1 MNNKSFRNLAKP
13 YVYWLYILAL
23 VPVFVMVI
31 LSVLKSEGIAF
42 DEMSFSLESFTLL
55 TERSTLVAFRN
66 SFLYAFVATV
76 ISVVLG
82 YFVAYRIFKS
92 KFNNK
97 FLILTML
104 ILPMWSNLLLRT
116 EALGNIMEHNNIL
129 TDLLS
134 RVGITAS
141 IGIKG
146 TPLAVIIGLVF
157 TYLPFAILPIYTA
170 LEKISYSLEE
180 AALDLGLP
188 EMKKFWKV
196 IFPLSIKGVV
206 SASILVF
213 LPTLS
218 GFAIPQILGKGNIV
232 LIGNVIEES
241 FRNMN
246 YNFGSLLAIIILF
259 FILGSIL
266 NISKTDKEGET
277 IL

>member
-13 YVYWLYILAL
+13 YVFWLYILAL

-97 FLILTML
+97 FLILTIL

-266 NISKTDKEGET
+266 IISKTDKEGET
-277 IL
+277 LL

>member
-1 MNNKSFRNLAKP
+1 MVFLA
-13 YVYWLYILAL
+13 
-23 VPVFVMVI
+23 FV
-31 LSVLKSEGIAF
+31 KSEGIAF
-42 DEMSFSLESFTLL
+42 DEMGFSLESFALL
-55 TERSTLVAFRN
+55 TEPSTIVAFRN
-66 SFLYAFVATV
+66 SFFYAFVSTV
-76 ISVVLG
+76 FSLVIG

-97 FLILTML
+97 FLVLTML

-134 RVGITAS
+134 RTGITLS

-146 TPLAVIIGLVF
+146 TPLAVLIGLVF

-180 AALDLGLP
+180 AALDLGLT
-188 EMKKFWKV
+188 ETKKFWKV
-196 IFPLSIKGVV
+196 IFPLSLKGVV
-206 SASILVF
+206 SAAILVF
-213 LPTLS
+213 LPSLS

-241 FRNMN
+241 YRNMN
-246 YNFGSLLAIIILF
+246 YNFGSLLSIIILV

-266 NISKTDKEGET
+266 IISKTDKEGET
-277 IL
+277 LL

>member
-23 VPVFVMVI
+23 VPVLVMFV
-31 LSVLKSEGIAF
+31 LAVLKSEGIAL
-42 DEMSFSLESFTLL
+42 DEMSFSLDSFVLL

-66 SFLYAFVATV
+66 SFFYAFVATV
-76 ISVVLG
+76 ISVLLG

-134 RVGITAS
+134 RVGIHAS

-188 EMKKFWKV
+188 EIKKFWKV

-246 YNFGSLLAIIILF
+246 YNFGSLLAIIILV

-266 NISKTDKEGET
+266 IISKTDKEGET
-277 IL
+277 LL

>member
-13 YVYWLYILAL
+13 YVYWLYLLAL
-23 VPVFVMVI
+23 LPVFVMVF
-31 LSVLKSEGIAF
+31 LAFVKSEGIAF
-42 DEMSFSLESFTLL
+42 DEMDFSLESFALL
-55 TERSTLVAFRN
+55 TEPSTIVAFRN
-66 SFLYAFVATV
+66 SFFYAFVSTV
-76 ISVVLG
+76 FSLVIG

-97 FLILTML
+97 FLVLTML

-134 RVGITAS
+134 RTGITLS

-146 TPLAVIIGLVF
+146 TPLAVLIGLVF

-180 AALDLGLP
+180 AALDLGLT
-188 EMKKFWKV
+188 ETKKFWKV
-196 IFPLSIKGVV
+196 IFPLSLKGVV
-206 SASILVF
+206 SAAILVF
-213 LPTLS
+213 LPSLS

-246 YNFGSLLAIIILF
+246 YNFGSLLSIIILV

-266 NISKTDKEGET
+266 IISKTDKEGET
-277 IL
+277 LL

>member
-266 NISKTDKEGET
+266 IISKTDKEGET
-277 IL
+277 LL